1 MLPAIDL
8 LRHGDTGFSGFRGR
22 LDDPLTPLGWQ
33 QMEQAV
39 AGQTWDFVTSSPRQ
53 RCAEFAQKFAAHH
66 AIPLELDEKLAEMDF
81 GMWEGKTAAEL
92 MQTDAD
98 ALGAFWQNPEHHSP
112 PGGES
117 MAAFSARVLQAWDE
131 LCKRHTR
138 QRVLVITHGGVI
150 RRIQCHVRHLP
161 LAQLLSLEVP
171 HASLHKISGI
181 RKEIAA

>member
-8 LRHGDTGFSGFRGR
+8 LRHGNTGFSGFRGR

-39 AGQTWDFVTSSPRQ
+39 AGKTWDCVISSPRQ
-53 RCAEFAQKFAAHH
+53 RCAEFARQYSSRH
-66 AIPLELDEKLAEMDF
+66 AIPLELDEKLAEMHF

-98 ALGAFWQNPEHHSP
+98 ALSAFWQDPEHHSP

-117 MAAFSARVLQAWDE
+117 MAIFSARVLQGWNE

-150 RRIQCHVRHLP
+150 RRIQCHVRNLP
-161 LAQLLSLEVP
+161 LSQLLALEVP
-171 HASLHKISGI
+171 HASLHTIPGI
-181 RKEIAA
+181 RTEKA